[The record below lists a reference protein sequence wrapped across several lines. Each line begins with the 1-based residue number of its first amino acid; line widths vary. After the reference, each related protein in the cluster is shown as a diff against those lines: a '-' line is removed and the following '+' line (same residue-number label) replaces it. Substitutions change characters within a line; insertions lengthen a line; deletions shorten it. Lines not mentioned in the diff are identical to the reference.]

1 MAGNKKPARKAKP
14 AYRPRIGLAPMM
26 KETRDDLATQ
36 LHTAVLTLR
45 EAPSVVAWNEVMK
58 KLEAITIATTFMR
71 RKDLCADRDPLANA
85 LRTMLY
91 ALQAAGDR
99 HDRTGV
105 MKLSEPEAASMKMA
119 AAAMDQALARIP
131 ANVYQGSVRIAAMQQ
146 LEMHAAK
153 TREQAEVAA

>member
-1 MAGNKKPARKAKP
+1 MAGNRKPARKAKP
-14 AYRPRIGLAPMM
+14 AVRPRIGLVPMM
-26 KETRDDLATQ
+26 KGTHDGLATQ

-45 EAPSVVAWNEVMK
+45 EAPSVLAWNEVMK
-58 KLEAITIATTFMR
+58 KLEAVTIATTFMR

-105 MKLSEPEAASMKMA
+105 MKLSEAEAASMKMA
-119 AAAMDQALARIP
+119 AAAMDTALAKIP
-131 ANVYQGSVRIAAMQQ
+131 ANVYQGAVKIAILQQ
-146 LEMHAAK
+146 AEMHAAK
-153 TREQAEVAA
+153 MAEAA